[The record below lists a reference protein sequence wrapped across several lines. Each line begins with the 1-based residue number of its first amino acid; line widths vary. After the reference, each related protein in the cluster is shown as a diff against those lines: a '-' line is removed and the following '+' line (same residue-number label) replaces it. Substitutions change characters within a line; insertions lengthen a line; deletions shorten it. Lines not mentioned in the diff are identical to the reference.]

1 MVLKLQYMNY
11 VDHDRV
17 PVSCVLSVSWFTQVI
32 SNHGEVLRT
41 PVKRE
46 DTVRERV
53 NCIRKSHE
61 PIHSQCL

>member
-1 MVLKLQYMNY
+1 MVLKLQCMNY

-46 DTVRERV
+46 DTVRTSQLYTEATRAY
-53 NCIRKSHE
+53 
-61 PIHSQCL
+61 IHSQCL